1 MSRPIRLALFASLA
15 VFLPFGALAED
26 SAADGSS
33 RPAPA
38 SAAAEATDENAD
50 AKPNAPLATPAVE
63 RLHAALLEIMQSAD
77 ELGYSG
83 RFERL
88 APAVGETFDLRF
100 MASKSVGRLWKT
112 LPEADRQR
120 WLELFA
126 RHVTANYAGQFQ
138 GFSGESFE
146 TLGEE
151 PGLRNTR
158 VVRTHLTRPD
168 EENVQLNYRLR
179 DVDGHWRIID
189 IYLNGTVS
197 ELALRRSEYSS
208 VLQREGFE
216 SLMQTI
222 DQKCRELES
231 DINKG

>member
-1 MSRPIRLALFASLA
+1 LSRPIRLALFASLA
-15 VFLPFGALAED
+15 VFLPFGALAKD
-26 SAADGSS
+26 GAADGSS
-33 RPAPA
+33 RPALA
-38 SAAAEATDENAD
+38 SVAAEATDENAD
-50 AKPNAPLATPAVE
+50 AQPNAPLATPAVE

-77 ELGYSG
+77 ELGYGG
-83 RFERL
+83 RFERF
-88 APAVGETFDLRF
+88 APAVGETFDLPF

-126 RHVTANYAGQFQ
+126 RHITANYAGQFT

-158 VVRTHLTRPD
+158 VVRTHLTRPHK
-168 EENVQLNYRLR
+168 ENVELNYRLR
-179 DVDGHWRIID
+179 DVDGQWRIID

-208 VLQREGFE
+208 VLKREGFE

-222 DQKCRELES
+222 DQKCRDLES
-231 DINKG
+231 DTNKG